1 MGEGASELSSLK
13 KFDEIKK
20 ANQAAAKKLVEDQ
33 LSSSSEDD
41 DEDAEI
47 KQGKIL
53 DKTFT
58 IYTSQTVRNVGL
70 NTNALKL
77 PVGITVTVEKW
88 RIQQWTHGWYL
99 TPVVRYVRGNS
110 NLRVV
115 ISVCCF
121 VIQEIVSLVHVS
133 VNNGVS
139 VGDRQRRDFVQV
151 LSGSVIRCVGNVCH
165 VAITHVNKFVM
176 LVPVETVLVLGKG
189 PVHVEKQSLH
199 CLVQK
204 MCPPVVIVVTKFWN
218 VASINVHS
226 AVIGVPVKYAD
237 SCNPCP
243 ETVDVKCNC
252 GKTVIKVP
260 CGRERTIKPP
270 KCKQLCSISL
280 QGLGNSHLSQP
291 SFRLH
296 YHALPVKFLYQWSVL
311 DSMSI
316 KWNTGVGIVLLG
328 TVCVASFLDKFALLW
343 LTSWKL
349 NIEALVRP
357 HRVLST
363 GEATSKIL
371 FQFWA
376 PHYEKD
382 IEVLEHVQRRATL
395 LVKGLEHNS
404 EEGLRLLGLFSPEK
418 RRLSWDLIMLL
429 KGVCRSE
436 VQCSKIQ
443 EGQVSLECDALC
455 KEMKRKA
462 HEIKEAEAKAA
473 LEEEKRRQQAE
484 LEAFENRLKGR
495 RKNKRRKDEVEV
507 EQSSWQKYKNFIM
520 LPVFGVAV
528 VMVAWLMVYND

>member
-1 MGEGASELSSLK
+1 MRGNGLKLCQRRSGLDTSQNAFTERVAKHWNRLSREVVEVLKSRIDMALRDTAEWWAWQCRELSSLK

-41 DEDAEI
+41 DEDAEV

-58 IYTSQTVRNVGL
+58 IYTSQTVQNVGL

-77 PVGITVTVEKW
+77 PVSITVTVEKW

-99 TPVVRYVRGNS
+99 TPVVRFVRGNS
-110 NLRVV
+110 NLLVV
-115 ISVCCF
+115 INVCCF

-133 VNNGVS
+133 VNSGVS
-139 VGDRQRRDFVQV
+139 VEDRQQKDFVQV
-151 LSGSVIRCVGNVCH
+151 LSGNVIRCVGNVCH
-165 VAITHVNKFVM
+165 VVITHVNKFVM

-226 AVIGVPVKYAD
+226 AVIAVPVKYAD

-260 CGRERTIKPP
+260 CGRERTIRPP
-270 KCKQLCSISL
+270 KCKQLCREC
-280 QGLGNSHLSQP
+280 LGQH
-291 SFRLH
+291 
-296 YHALPVKFLYQWSVL
+296 
-311 DSMSI
+311 
-316 KWNTGVGIVLLG
+316 
-328 TVCVASFLDKFALLW
+328 
-343 LTSWKL
+343 
-349 NIEALVRP
+349 
-357 HRVLST
+357 
-363 GEATSKIL
+363 
-371 FQFWA
+371 
-376 PHYEKD
+376 
-382 IEVLEHVQRRATL
+382 
-395 LVKGLEHNS
+395 
-404 EEGLRLLGLFSPEK
+404 EE
-418 RRLSWDLIMLL
+418 I
-429 KGVCRSE
+429 
-436 VQCSKIQ
+436 QCSKIQ
-443 EGQVSLECDALC
+443 EGQISLECDALC

-462 HEIKEAEAKAA
+462 SEIKEAEAKAA
-473 LEEEKRRQQAE
+473 IEEEKRRQQAE

-507 EQSSWQKYKNFIM
+507 EQSSWQKYKNLII

-528 VMVAWLMVYND
+528 VIVAWLMVYND